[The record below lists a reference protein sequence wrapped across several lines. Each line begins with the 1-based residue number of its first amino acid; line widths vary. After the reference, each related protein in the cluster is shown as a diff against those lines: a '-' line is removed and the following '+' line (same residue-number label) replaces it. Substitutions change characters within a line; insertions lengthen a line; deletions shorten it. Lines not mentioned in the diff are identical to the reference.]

1 METLWQD
8 LKYGARQLL
17 RSPGFTAV
25 AVLTLALGIGA
36 TTTMFSIVHNVLLR
50 PLPYPDPDRIVWF
63 FERQPNLEHAPFSGA
78 DYLDLAQQ
86 NRTFEHIVAMR
97 NLDFHLT
104 GLEEPERVR
113 GVVATPNMLGVFG
126 TQPAHGRG
134 FLPADGA
141 PGAPRVALLSHGLW
155 QRRFGGDPGV
165 VGREITL
172 NEESVTVVGVLP
184 PSFRLGGGA
193 DLYLNPRHVVPE
205 VFATST
211 GDPTQNRATHYL
223 TVAGKLKP
231 GVSLAQA
238 QADIDAVIARI
249 EEQHR
254 TGHTAH
260 VFPLHEV
267 VVGDVR
273 RPLLILL
280 GAVGLVLLIACANVA
295 NLLLARATARQR
307 EIALRAALGAG
318 RGRLVRQLLTES
330 LLLAMAG
337 CALGLLLAWWGIAA
351 LVAASPPQLP
361 RVSAIQVDRV
371 ALAFA
376 VAVGALTGLLFG
388 LAPALQNTRTH
399 LAEALKEGVRGAGG
413 GLPHNRLRRGLI
425 VAEMALSVTLL
436 VGAGLLTRSL
446 LRLLDVDPGFR
457 PENLVTMTI
466 SFSSA
471 KYSQEGRNRA
481 FVEEL
486 LPRLESLP
494 GVEGVA
500 AANDLPLE
508 GQDTT
513 TYPTVEG
520 REPAQPGEQLIIGVH
535 SVNNNYFR
543 TLGVQLRQGRFFDH
557 RDASS
562 APRVVIVNQTAAQ
575 RLWPQ
580 DNAIGKRIRLL
591 GWEGFAEVVGVVGDI
606 KHNGL
611 SAPPSMDAYLP
622 YGQSPWSHLRL
633 TLRTSIDHAVVL
645 SAVRAEV
652 RALDADMPVF
662 AVRPFQQVLDETL
675 GERRLTLLTLGLF
688 AGLSVVLAAV
698 GLYGVMAFMVTQRT
712 REIGV
717 RLALGARRSDILRL
731 VVGQGTRLALVGV
744 GFGLIGGLALT
755 RFLASLLFG
764 ISTTDPATFAV
775 VAGLL
780 LGVALLA
787 SYLPARRAMRV
798 DPMVA
803 LRYE

>member
-8 LKYGARQLL
+8 LRYGARQLA

-36 TTTMFSIVHNVLLR
+36 NTAMFSIVHNVLLR

-63 FERQPNLEHAPFSGA
+63 FERQPNLERAPFSGA
-78 DYLDLAQQ
+78 DYLDMAQQ

-97 NLDFHLT
+97 DLDFHLT
-104 GLEEPERVR
+104 GVEEAERVR
-113 GVVATPNMLGVFG
+113 GRVATPNLFGVFG
-126 TQPAHGRG
+126 VQPVHGRG
-134 FLPADGA
+134 FLPDEGE

-184 PSFRLGGGA
+184 PSFRLGGA
-193 DLYLNPRHVVPE
+193 DLYLNPRHVVPA
-205 VFATST
+205 VFATT
-211 GDPTQNRATHYL
+211 TDDPTQNRAMHYL
-223 TVAGKLKP
+223 AVAGKLKP

-238 QADIDAVIARI
+238 QADINTVIARI

-260 VFPLHEV
+260 IFPLHEAA
-267 VVGDVR
+267 VGGVR

-295 NLLLARATARQR
+295 NLLLARASSRQR

-318 RGRLVRQLLTES
+318 RVRLVRQLITES
-330 LLLAMAG
+330 MLLAVTG
-337 CALGLLLAWWGIAA
+337 CALGLLLAWWGIGA

-361 RVSAIQVDRV
+361 RAGAIQVDRV
-371 ALAFA
+371 VVVFA
-376 VAVGALTGLLFG
+376 VAIAGLTGLLFG
-388 LAPALQNTRTH
+388 LAPALQATKAR
-399 LAEALKEGVRGAGG
+399 LSEALKEGARGTGG
-413 GLPHNRLRRGLI
+413 SLPHSRLRRALI
-425 VAEMALSVTLL
+425 VAEVALSVMLL
-436 VGAGLLTRSL
+436 AGAGLLTRSL
-446 LRLLDVDPGFR
+446 VRLLDVDPGFR
-457 PENLVTMTI
+457 TDNLVTMTL

-471 KYSQEGRNRA
+471 KYSQEGRNLA

-486 LPRLESLP
+486 LPRLESIP
-494 GVEGVA
+494 GVLGVA

-513 TYPTVEG
+513 TNPTVEG
-520 REPAQPGEQLIIGVH
+520 REPAQPGEQLLIGVH

-543 TLGVQLRQGRFFDH
+543 ALGVPLRQGRYFDH
-557 RDASS
+557 RDA
-562 APRVVIVNQTAAQ
+562 APAPPVVIVNQTAAQ

-580 DNAIGKRIRLL
+580 DNAIGKRIRLQ

-611 SAPPSMDAYLP
+611 SSPPTMDAYLP
-622 YGQSPWSHLRL
+622 YAQSPWAYL
-633 TLRTSIDHAVVL
+633 TLAVRSAADQESLL

-652 RALDADMPVF
+652 RALDADLPVF
-662 AVRPFQQVLDETL
+662 AVRTFQQVLDETV
-675 GERRLTLLTLGLF
+675 GERRLTLFTLGLF
-688 AGLSVVLAAV
+688 AGLAVVLAAV

-717 RLALGARRSDILRL
+717 RLALGATRSDILRM
-731 VVGQGTRLALVGV
+731 VVGQGTRLALLGV
-744 GFGLIGGLALT
+744 LIGLAGGLALT

-764 ISTTDPATFAV
+764 VSATDPGTFA
-775 VAGLL
+775 
-780 LGVALLA
+780 GVAALLMA
-787 SYLPARRAMRV
+787 VALVACWIPARRAARV

>member
-1 METLWQD
+1 MMETLWQD
-8 LKYGARQLL
+8 LKYGARQLA
-17 RSPGFTAV
+17 RAPGFTTV

-36 TTTMFSIVHNVLLR
+36 TTAMFSIVHNVLLR

-63 FERQPNLEHAPFSGA
+63 FERQPNLERAPFSGA

-97 NLDFHLT
+97 ILNFDLT
-104 GLEEPERVR
+104 GLDEPERIR
-113 GVVATPNMLGVFG
+113 GLVATPNLFGVFG
-126 TQPAHGRG
+126 AQPVAGRG
-134 FLPADGA
+134 FLPGDGT
-141 PGAPRVALLSHGLW
+141 PGAPRVALLSYGLW
-155 QRRFGGDPGV
+155 QRRFGGDSGV
-165 VGREITL
+165 VGQVITL

-184 PSFRLGGGA
+184 PSFRWRGA

-205 VFATST
+205 VFATT
-211 GDPTQNRATHYL
+211 TDDPTQNRATHYL
-223 TVAGKLKP
+223 AVAGKLKP
-231 GVSLAQA
+231 GVGLAQA

-260 VFPLHEV
+260 IFPMHEV

-280 GAVGLVLLIACANVA
+280 GAVGLVLLIGCANVA
-295 NLLLARATARQR
+295 NLLLARATSRQR

-318 RGRLVRQLLTES
+318 RARLVRQLLTES

-337 CALGLLLAWWGIAA
+337 CALGLLLAWWGTAA

-361 RVSAIQVDRV
+361 RASAIELDRV
-371 ALAFA
+371 VLAFA
-376 VAVGALTGLLFG
+376 VAVAALTGLLFG
-388 LAPALQNTRTH
+388 LAPALQTTRTR
-399 LAEALKEGVRGAGG
+399 LAEALQEGIRGAGG
-413 GLPHNRLRRGLI
+413 GLSHNRLRRGLI

-446 LRLLDVDPGFR
+446 MRLLDVNPGFR

-471 KYSQEGRNRA
+471 KYTQEGRNLA

-500 AANDLPLE
+500 AANDLPLG

-513 TYPTVEG
+513 TNPIVEG
-520 REPAQPGEQLIIGVH
+520 RESAPGEQLLIGVH
-535 SVNNNYFR
+535 AVNNNYFR
-543 TLGVQLRQGRFFDH
+543 TLGVPLRQGRFFDH
-557 RDASS
+557 RDASNV
-562 APRVVIVNQTAAQ
+562 PRVVIVNQTAAQ

-580 DNAIGKRIRLL
+580 DNAIGKRVRLQ

-622 YGQSPWSHLRL
+622 YGQSPWSYL
-633 TLRTSIDHAVVL
+633 TLALRTSIDQAAVL

-662 AVRPFQQVLDETL
+662 GVRPFQQVLDETL
-675 GERRLTLLTLGLF
+675 GERRLTLLTRGLF

-698 GLYGVMAFMVTQRT
+698 GLYGVMAFMVAQRT

-717 RLALGARRSDILRL
+717 RLALGARRTDILRM
-731 VVGQGTRLALVGV
+731 VVGQGAQLALIGV
-744 GFGLIGGLALT
+744 LLGLTGGLALA
-755 RFLASLLFG
+755 RFLTSLLFG
-764 ISTTDPATFAV
+764 ISANDPGTFAG
-775 VAGLL
+775 VAALL
-780 LGVALLA
+780 LAVALVA
-787 SYLPARRAMRV
+787 CWVPARRAARI